1 MPKTRTASE
10 ELFALVLRHWQEL
23 PSEREKARFF
33 LAVLADERFADLLPF
48 MVDATLKHLDRKET
62 GRGGGSRSKLPE
74 AKERNIGE
82 VFWAAA
88 DEWEKKHP
96 GASGLTDAQRAWRFA
111 VGRAAARTGADPRT
125 IKRRFP
131 DPLEKARARGR
142 ALTQALRE
150 WTPKSPAARSSSRV
164 EGRAGRRGSARSP
177 RRR

>member
-1 MPKTRTASE
+1 MRKARTANE
-10 ELFALVLRHWQEL
+10 ELFALVLRHWQQL
-23 PSEREKARFF
+23 PSEPEKARFF

-48 MVDATLKHLDRKET
+48 MVDATLKQLDRKEG

-74 AKERNIGE
+74 GKEKDIGE
-82 VFWAAA
+82 AFWAAA
-88 DEWEKKHP
+88 DQWNKTHP

-111 VGRAAARTGADPRT
+111 VGQAAARTGADPRT

-131 DPLEKARARGR
+131 DPLERARARGR

-164 EGRAGRRGSARSP
+164 ERRAGGRGSARST
-177 RRR
+177 RR